1 MAPSRLLVVVTVE
14 CLVDLLDG
22 GSGASGAGV
31 RGSSCSGH
39 TAWHSP
45 GHTSWHPPGSSTRR
59 LVQLGDDRHA
69 HLLYLL
75 LLVLKLVLLGRLCE
89 KNLNN

>member
-1 MAPSRLLVVVTVE
+1 MAPSRLLVVVVVTVE

-45 GHTSWHPPGSSTRR
+45 GHPSWHTPGSSSSR
-59 LVQLGDDRHA
+59 LVQLCDDWHA
-69 HLLYLL
+69 HLLDLL
-75 LLVLKLVLLGRLCE
+75 LLVFKLILLGRLCE
-89 KNLNN
+89 EN